1 MVINPGG
8 KIREVYTPFL
18 VTAINSLGKHKRT
31 YIVDEV
37 LNSSKGE
44 LAYRINGAVFHYS
57 QFTISINF

>member
-1 MVINPGG
+1 M
-8 KIREVYTPFL
+8 IRELYTPFL
-18 VTAINSLGKHKRT
+18 VTAVNSIGQKRRT

-44 LAYRINGAVFHYS
+44 LAYRINGAVYHYA